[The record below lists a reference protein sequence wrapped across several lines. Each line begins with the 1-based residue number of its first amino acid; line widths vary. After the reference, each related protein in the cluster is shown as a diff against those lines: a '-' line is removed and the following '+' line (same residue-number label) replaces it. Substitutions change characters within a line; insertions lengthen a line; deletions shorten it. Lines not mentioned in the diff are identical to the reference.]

1 MIKYLLTF
9 LWNSKRHFAGIFIEQ
24 MLVFIVLMIC
34 LVSLF
39 DMLEKYYEPG
49 LPDTENV
56 VSLGY
61 MAERSLE
68 MSKREELNR
77 SLDAILE
84 NMRQWEHVEGISES
98 VSLVPYFREPEYYL
112 ADSVTISGRKYHV
125 HMKLADISAER
136 VFKIELLEGEWL
148 HTLPDGSWPAVITR
162 QLADE
167 VNAGKSL
174 IGTRIYDNRN
184 FPYTVVGIAAGIKE
198 DVFTPAAPAVILP
211 YQKNEASLF
220 RIYREICARIEPGHA
235 EEFCNRSYRECKRLL
250 PYFSEIDFGAKD
262 MGVYKEQA
270 MFSVTSRLK
279 LITIPTLF
287 LVIFAFI
294 GTLGLLV
301 LNTKKRIQEFSLHRA
316 LGATKSALLR
326 LVIFQGLTLTLSAA
340 VPGILLSLIVFSFS
354 FTHLLALAAAL
365 GCMLLF
371 SLFSACYPAWQ
382 IAQTNPAEIL
392 HQE

>member
-49 LPDTENV
+49 LLDTENV

-61 MAERSLE
+61 MAERKLE
-68 MSKREELNR
+68 MNKREELNR

-98 VSLVPYFREPEYYL
+98 RSLVPYFREPEYYS
-112 ADSVTISGRKYHV
+112 ADSITISGRKYYV
-125 HMKLADISAER
+125 HRKLADISAER
-136 VFKIELLEGEWL
+136 VFKIEITDGEWL
-148 HTLPDGSWPAVITR
+148 HALPDGSWPAVITQ
-162 QLADE
+162 QLVDE
-167 VNAGKSL
+167 VGAGKNL
-174 IGTRIYDNRN
+174 IGTRIYDSRN
-184 FPYTVVGIAAGIKE
+184 FPYTIVGIASGIKE
-198 DVFTPAAPAVILP
+198 DVFTSAAPAIILP
-211 YQKNEASLF
+211 LQKRKDDLF
-220 RIYREICARIEPGHA
+220 RIYREICARIEPGYV
-235 EEFCNRSYRECKRLL
+235 EEFCNLSYRECKRLL
-250 PYFSEIDFGAKD
+250 PYFNEIDFGAKD

-279 LITIPTLF
+279 LIAIPSLV

-301 LNTKKRIQEFSLHRA
+301 LNTKKRIREFSLHRA
-316 LGATKSALLR
+316 MGATKSALMR
-326 LVIFQGLTLTLSAA
+326 LVILQSLALTLSAS
-340 VPGILLSLIVFSFS
+340 VPGILLSMIVFSFS
-354 FTHLLALAAAL
+354 FIHLLALAVAL

-371 SLFSACYPAWQ
+371 SLFSACYTAWQ
-382 IAQTNPAEIL
+382 IAQTTPAEIL